1 MSSPPK
7 DSLTLPGRFDQ
18 IQAICE
24 FVSAG
29 GRIAGYDEDTLF
41 HLQLATDEACSNVI
55 EHAYGGEGNGDL
67 HVEWF
72 IREDDFVIV
81 IHDHGEPFNPE
92 IVPNPAQ
99 PNQDSLGLKV
109 GGLGLYFMRTL
120 MDTVRFQFHGE
131 EGNTLTMTKRLPGR
145 ETE

>member
-1 MSSPPK
+1 MADVRKITVRGRYENIPAITSFVGEAAEAAGLG
-7 DSLTLPGRFDQ
+7 DSGVFHCQ
-18 IQAICE
+18 MAI
-24 FVSAG
+24 
-29 GRIAGYDEDTLF
+29 
-41 HLQLATDEACSNVI
+41 DEACTNVI